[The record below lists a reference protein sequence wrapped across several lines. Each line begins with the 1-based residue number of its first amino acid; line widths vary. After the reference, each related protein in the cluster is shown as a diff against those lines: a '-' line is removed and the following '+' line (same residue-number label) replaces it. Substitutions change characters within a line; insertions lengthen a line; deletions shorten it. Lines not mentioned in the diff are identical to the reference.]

1 MTTQP
6 NDGFYEVLW
15 PRSPMQVQ
23 GKSLAK
29 RLDTLAGKTIV
40 QLWDYVFKGDQ
51 VFAALE
57 ESLKEKFPGVNFV
70 HWSVLGNTHGP
81 DERQILADLPRR
93 LKELKAD
100 AVISGMGC

>member
-1 MTTQP
+1 MQNQS
-6 NDGFYEVLW
+6 NDGHYEVLW

-29 RLDTLAGKTIV
+29 RLDTLNGKISV
-40 QLWDYVFKGDQ
+40 QLWDYLFKGDQ
-51 VFAALE
+51 VFDALE
-57 ESLKEKFPGVNFV
+57 EGLKVKFPSVTFI
-70 HWSVLGNTHGP
+70 HWSVFGNTHGA
-81 DERQILADLPRR
+81 DERQILADLPKR

>member
-1 MTTQP
+1 MQNQS
-6 NDGFYEVLW
+6 NDGHYEVLW

-29 RLDTLAGKTIV
+29 RLDTLNGKIIV
-40 QLWDYVFKGDQ
+40 QLWDYLFKGDQ
-51 VFAALE
+51 VF
-57 ESLKEKFPGVNFV
+57 
-70 HWSVLGNTHGP
+70 GNTHGA
-81 DERQILADLPRR
+81 DERQILADLPKR

>member
-1 MTTQP
+1 
-6 NDGFYEVLW
+6 
-15 PRSPMQVQ
+15 MQVQ

-51 VFAALE
+51 VFTALE
-57 ESLKEKFPGVNFV
+57 ESLKEKYPGVNFV

-93 LKELKAD
+93 LQELKAD

>member
-1 MTTQP
+1 MEPSLKFQP
-6 NDGFYEVLW
+6 FDLLA
-15 PRSPMQVQ
+15 
-23 GKSLAK
+23 SLIAVV
-29 RLDTLAGKTIV
+29 RADTV
-40 QLWDYVFKGDQ
+40 VVFSN
-51 VFAALE
+51 AALE
-57 ESLKEKFPGVNFV
+57 DSLKEKYPGVNFV